1 MSKQQKKS
9 QKLTA
14 LPPKP
19 LGGMA
24 LASSWL
30 IHEVLISP
38 TWNEQGHLA
47 LILVARRSPTSGKIA
62 AGSFLVDLA
71 CLGVKSA
78 QCKLYKTA
86 AEYTTEMRRHMLRT
100 QPLVPASFNLAAK
113 IIMTGLDYA
122 ESLGFKP
129 DPVFIQAQY
138 LLGGA
143 DPLAEATPVPT
154 GGPEGKPLF
163 VNGPYDNVDKIMAQ
177 LQKSVGDGNFHF
189 MIRTGEDGPVITDEA
204 LTQASD
210 LPQIIDQAE
219 SDASTS
225 KDVG

>member
-9 QKLTA
+9 QKLAA

-24 LASSWL
+24 LASTWL
-30 IHEVLISP
+30 IHEVLIAP

-78 QCKLYKTA
+78 QYKFYKTA
-86 AEYTTEMRRHMLRT
+86 TEYNAEIRRHTLRI
-100 QPLVPASFNLAAK
+100 QPLVPASFDLAAK

-129 DPVFIQAQY
+129 DPIFTQAQY

-143 DPLAEATPVPT
+143 NPLAEATPVPT

-163 VNGPYDNVDKIMAQ
+163 VNGPYDNVAKIMAQ
-177 LQKSVGDGNFHF
+177 LQNSVGEGNFHY
-189 MIRTGEDGPVITDEA
+189 MIRTSEDGPVITDEGF
-204 LTQASD
+204 TQVSNP
-210 LPQIIDQAE
+210 PQIIDQAE
-219 SDASTS
+219 TDASPS
-225 KDVG
+225 KDAV

>member
-1 MSKQQKKS
+1 MSKQQRKS
-9 QKLTA
+9 QKLAA
-14 LPPKP
+14 LPVKP
-19 LGGMA
+19 LGGMV
-24 LASSWL
+24 LASTWL

-38 TWNEQGHLA
+38 TWNEEGHLA

-78 QCKLYKTA
+78 QCKFYKTA
-86 AEYTTEMRRHMLRT
+86 TEYTTEIRRHTLRT
-100 QPLVPASFNLAAK
+100 QPLVPASFDLAAK
-113 IIMTGLDYA
+113 IIMIGLDYA

-129 DPVFIQAQY
+129 DPVFTQAQY

-143 DPLAEATPVPT
+143 NPQTETTLVPT

-177 LQKSVGDGNFHF
+177 LRKSVGDGNFHF
-189 MIRTGEDGPVITDEA
+189 MIRTSEDGPVITDEG
-204 LTQASD
+204 LRQLSD
-210 LPQIIDQAE
+210 SSQIIDRADT
-219 SDASTS
+219 DASTS
-225 KDVG
+225 EDRG